1 MAIALTIG
9 LVGLA
14 QVQASAD
21 EPLSPAVTTAS
32 IAAQA
37 ISAGPSA
44 RGDIDPAVQV
54 PKLAWAT
61 CTKPGRE
68 AFECATAR
76 VPMNYAKPQGRKITL
91 AVIRLRAT
99 DQTHRIGSLF
109 FNPGGPGGPGVEG
122 LAQIA
127 GFFPTQLR
135 NRFDLVSWDPRGVGE
150 STSVQCFASEAAE
163 ARFRSSVSLI
173 PVGKNQEQQLIKNNA
188 ELGRKCAR
196 RSGDLLRFV
205 STADTARDLDLLR
218 AAVGDRKLNYYGISY
233 GTFLGATYANLF
245 PKRVRALVLD
255 GDVNPQAWV
264 TGQPTAKGRMLGTF
278 LRQKSDTG
286 SAKTLNAFLN
296 LCGRATTDRCAFSA
310 GSAADT
316 RSKFATMIKSMRRHS
331 LQTRGGY
338 TYAQVIDKAANDIY
352 FTGLWSHLAQAL
364 QDVWLDHAVTRAE
377 PLLGQKYAGI
387 GQQLSIMC
395 GESPNPPASTFAWQ
409 SSFATDRS
417 GTTGPYWSWIPSGCA
432 SWPAT
437 AALRYVGPWNKR
449 TAKPI
454 LVMSTTFDPATPYQG
469 AQFMTKTLA
478 RARLLTVDG
487 YGHTALFNTSTCAND
502 YSSRYFIEGRLP
514 RVGTRCAQDFVPF
527 ASGS

>member
-1 MAIALTIG
+1 M
-9 LVGLA
+9 
-14 QVQASAD
+14 
-21 EPLSPAVTTAS
+21 
-32 IAAQA
+32 
-37 ISAGPSA
+37 
-44 RGDIDPAVQV
+44 
-54 PKLAWAT
+54 
-61 CTKPGRE
+61 
-68 AFECATAR
+68 
-76 VPMNYAKPQGRKITL
+76 
-91 AVIRLRAT
+91 
-99 DQTHRIGSLF
+99 
-109 FNPGGPGGPGVEG
+109 
-122 LAQIA
+122 
-127 GFFPTQLR
+127 
-135 NRFDLVSWDPRGVGE
+135 
-150 STSVQCFASEAAE
+150 
-163 ARFRSSVSLI
+163 
-173 PVGKNQEQQLIKNNA
+173 
-188 ELGRKCAR
+188 
-196 RSGDLLRFV
+196 
-205 STADTARDLDLLR
+205 
-218 AAVGDRKLNYYGISY
+218 
-233 GTFLGATYANLF
+233 
-245 PKRVRALVLD
+245 
-255 GDVNPQAWV
+255 
-264 TGQPTAKGRMLGTF
+264 
-278 LRQKSDTG
+278 
-286 SAKTLNAFLN
+286 
-296 LCGRATTDRCAFSA
+296 
-310 GSAADT
+310 
-316 RSKFATMIKSMRRHS
+316 
-331 LQTRGGY
+331 
-338 TYAQVIDKAANDIY
+338 
-352 FTGLWSHLAQAL
+352 AQAL